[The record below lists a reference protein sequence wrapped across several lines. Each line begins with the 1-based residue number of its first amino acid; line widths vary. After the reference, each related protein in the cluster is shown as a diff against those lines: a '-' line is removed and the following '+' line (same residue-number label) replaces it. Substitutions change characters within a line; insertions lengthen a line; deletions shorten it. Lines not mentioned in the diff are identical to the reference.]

1 MTGEWNSHYYAQ
13 VNPQWIRETR
23 SQTVSSVNVCC
34 GVINQ
39 HVVGPHFFEGNLNGE
54 MHLNFIHLGL
64 NPLLEEVALKTRE
77 NLGFQQDGAHKI
89 VRRYLDIAFRNR
101 WIGRGSVNIWQLR
114 NPDLTPF
121 LWGTLKQKIYES
133 PILNIDP
140 CVQAEGRHFELFF
153 FICAILQLK

>member
-1 MTGEWNSHYYAQ
+1 
-13 VNPQWIRETR
+13 
-23 SQTVSSVNVCC
+23 
-34 GVINQ
+34 
-39 HVVGPHFFEGNLNGE
+39 
-54 MHLNFIHLGL
+54 
-64 NPLLEEVALKTRE
+64 VALKTRE
-77 NLGFQQDGAHKI
+77 NLGFQQDGAPPHFHRI
-89 VRRYLDIAFRNR
+89 VRRHLDIAFRNR

>member
-1 MTGEWNSHYYAQ
+1 
-13 VNPQWIRETR
+13 
-23 SQTVSSVNVCC
+23 
-34 GVINQ
+34 
-39 HVVGPHFFEGNLNGE
+39 VV
-54 MHLNFIHLGL
+54 
-64 NPLLEEVALKTRE
+64 VALKTRE
-77 NLGFQQDGAHKI
+77 NLGFQQDGAPPHFHKI

-121 LWGTLKQKIYES
+121 LWGTLKQNIYES